1 MAPWIEYL
9 CAPQSHVL
17 SPNPQ
22 CDGMGDGALEVDRGS
37 GGVGAEMGEG
47 MAWAGTRGMEPS
59 VPTALL
65 AL

>member
-1 MAPWIEYL
+1 MKQLGVPCLA
-9 CAPQSHVL
+9 
-17 SPNPQ
+17 
-22 CDGMGDGALEVDRGS
+22 MGDGALEVDRGS